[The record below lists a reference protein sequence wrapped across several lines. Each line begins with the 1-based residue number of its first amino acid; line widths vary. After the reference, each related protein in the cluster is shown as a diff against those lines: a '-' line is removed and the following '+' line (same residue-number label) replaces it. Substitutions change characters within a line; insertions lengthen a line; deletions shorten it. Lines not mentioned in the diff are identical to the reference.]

1 MFIGDAAFRP
11 ELIVEYT
18 AVPAPGAIA
27 LLGIGGLLRSRR
39 RTS

>member
-1 MFIGDAAFRP
+1 M
-11 ELIVEYT
+11 
-18 AVPAPGAIA
+18 PAPGAIA